1 METLDLQSDKKIR
14 LWHLNCE
21 GVEAMASIG
30 EMRPD
35 RFICIVI
42 CEPPAPEDLRFV
54 RPGSAAV
61 GVIAISCCGSFL
73 LPAQRSQYYVI
84 LESC

>member
-1 METLDLQSDKKIR
+1 MLRLQSDRKIC
-14 LWHLNCE
+14 LQYLNCE

-42 CEPPAPEDLRFV
+42 WEPPAPEDLRFV

-73 LPAQRSQYYVI
+73 LPAQRFQYNVTI
-84 LESC
+84 GCC